1 MKMSVASSTSAQPM
15 AKERKM
21 VFLGGDV
28 RRGILSPIRSSGVSL
43 GTSRSPVSAEPPMAR
58 RSMASSTCRRAP
70 SDPATRFA
78 ASSSA
83 AGAARSG
90 S

>member
-1 MKMSVASSTSAQPM
+1 
-15 AKERKM
+15 M
-21 VFLGGDV
+21 VFRAGTYV
-28 RRGILSPIRSSGVSL
+28 AGIPSPIRSSGVSL
-43 GTSRSPVSAEPPMAR
+43 GTSRSPVSAEPPKAR

-83 AGAARSG
+83 AWRCP
-90 S
+90 